1 MTLLYRTILR
11 MLPRDRRDR
20 FGDEMALVF
29 ADQRRAATHSGAA
42 LLWMKEIAGM
52 MRFSL
57 RELAARWRAWAEARQ
72 QSPRWNPAA
81 ELRWAWRGVRLRR
94 WRALFITS
102 LLGVALAANAV
113 VFAAADAFVFRSA
126 PYADAGRLA
135 VIERTSPVIGVSDFL
150 PVQVIEEWRRH
161 PDLFAGVQAHQRAVG
176 VFVTARGVTEIV
188 RAAEVTPGLFD
199 LLGVMPAWGR
209 PFTLADQGDTSIAI
223 ISAAL
228 ATRVFGHPAD
238 AIGKALPVGGP
249 ALTVVGVM
257 PALFH
262 FPTALEEIWRPMD
275 LARVG
280 ARTNLRN
287 ITRIARAHSIE
298 NASTAFAGRAAAVGL
313 VAPRQ
318 PFEPM
323 RLRALGD
330 ARRHAGAAAVFPMLI
345 GAALCLLLIACA
357 NVASLELA
365 EATRRARTHA
375 VQSALGASRGSLLRV
390 LWLESALMIGAS
402 AGVAFALATWGSTAL
417 GEYLTPSMRSALVNP
432 IDVDGRAWM
441 FMALIAA
448 AAWLLTS
455 LPLLWRVWR
464 APVAEALRDDARVMP
479 VTRGAA
485 RSRQFL
491 MAGQI
496 ALTVLLLIGGL
507 LYLQTYLARLGI
519 DRGFDTSRLTTI
531 EVFPPP
537 DSGVPAADL
546 EREILTRLRAAPGVE
561 GVSRTSSLP
570 PSTQA
575 GTAGQIHVDGRPA
588 GAGRAMVSH
597 FSVDPEYLA
606 TVGVPI
612 VEGRPLSASGS
623 ADEIVIDE
631 RFARRFWPG
640 ESAIGHRFRV
650 GSTRM
655 GDISEFRIVG
665 LSKGFRADRTATDTG
680 EEIYVSYIRLSSDF
694 SPLRFV
700 VRLDDRRRAAALAG
714 LVRAVAPRVVVR
726 ADTIA
731 DRYAQLDGDTR
742 LMATIATGFG
752 LLALV
757 VATAGV
763 YVVMAF
769 LVSGRTREI
778 GIRMAL
784 GADRGG
790 VQRLI
795 FGSSLRFVAAGAS
808 IGLIAAIA
816 SSRAI
821 ASQLFGVTAT
831 DPATYA
837 TVAAF
842 VIATALAAT
851 WWPARR
857 AARVDPAVT
866 LRAN

>member
-1 MTLLYRTILR
+1 MSRLYRAILR
-11 MLPRDRRDR
+11 LLPRDRRDR
-20 FGDEMALVF
+20 FGDQMALVF
-29 ADQRRAATHSGAA
+29 ADQRRAATRAEA
-42 LLWMKEIAGM
+42 PVLWMKEITGV

-57 RELAARWRAWAEARQ
+57 REFVTRLRAWSTARRPA
-72 QSPRWNPAA
+72 PRWNPAA
-81 ELRWAWRGVRLRR
+81 ELRWAWRGIRLRG

-102 LLGVALAANAV
+102 MLAVALAANAV

-135 VIERTSPVIGVSDFL
+135 VIERTSPSIGVTDFL
-150 PVQVIEEWRRH
+150 PVQVLEEWRRH
-161 PDLFAGVQAHQRAVG
+161 PDLFAGVHAHQRAVG

-188 RAAEVTPGLFD
+188 RTAEVTPGLFD
-199 LLGVMPAWGR
+199 LLGVMPVWGR
-209 PFTLADQGDTSIAI
+209 PFTIADRDDTSIVV

-228 ATRVFGHPAD
+228 ATRVFGRPAD
-238 AIGKALPVGGP
+238 AVGQVLPSAGP
-249 ALTVVGVM
+249 ALTIVGVM
-257 PALFH
+257 PASFH

-275 LARVG
+275 LARAG
-280 ARTNLRN
+280 ARTNVRN
-287 ITRIARAHSIE
+287 IARIAGAQSIE
-298 NASTAFAGRAAAVGL
+298 TASTAFAGRAAAVGL

-318 PFEPM
+318 PMEPM
-323 RLRALGD
+323 TLRALGE

-345 GAALCLLLIACA
+345 GAALCLLLITCA

-365 EATRRARTHA
+365 EATRRARVHA
-375 VQSALGASRGSLLRV
+375 VQSALGAGRASLFRV
-390 LWLESALMIGAS
+390 VWLEGALMTTAS
-402 AGVAFALATWGSTAL
+402 VIVAFALASWGTAAL
-417 GEYLTPSMRSALVNP
+417 GESLTPSMQTALVNP
-432 IDVDGRAWM
+432 VDVDGRAWL
-441 FMALIAA
+441 FMALTAA

-455 LPLLWRVWR
+455 SPLLWRVWR
-464 APVAEALRDDARVMP
+464 APLAGALRDDARVMP
-479 VTRGAA
+479 VTKGAA
-485 RSRQFL
+485 RSRQLL

-507 LYLQTYLARLGI
+507 LYLRTYLARLGI
-519 DRGFDTSRLTTI
+519 DRGFDTSRLATI

-561 GVSRTSSLP
+561 AVSRTASLP

-575 GTAGQIHVDGRPA
+575 GASGQIHIDGRPA
-588 GAGRAMVSH
+588 GEGRAMVSH
-597 FSVDPEYLA
+597 FSIDPEYFD
-606 TVGVPI
+606 TVGVP
-612 VEGRPLSASGS
+612 VVDGRPLSASSG
-623 ADEIVIDE
+623 ADEVVIDE

-640 ESAIGHRFRV
+640 KSAIGHTFRV

-655 GDISEFRIVG
+655 GAVSEFRIVG

-680 EEIYVSYIRLSSDF
+680 EDIYVSYIRLSPEF

-700 VRLDDRRRAAALAG
+700 ARLDDQRRAAALAG
-714 LVRAVAPRVVVR
+714 LVRAVASRVVVR
-726 ADTIA
+726 TDTIA
-731 DRYAQLDGDTR
+731 NRYAQLDGDTR
-742 LMATIATGFG
+742 LMATIASGFG

-763 YVVMAF
+763 YAVMAF
-769 LVSGRTREI
+769 LVSGRAREI

-808 IGLIAAIA
+808 IGVIGAIAA
-816 SSRAI
+816 SRAI
-821 ASQLFGVTAT
+821 ATQLFGVTAT

-837 TVAAF
+837 AVAVY